1 MSKRYGKSKKA
12 GNPKRGRS
20 KNNPKG
26 KRNDPK
32 TNWSKY
38 NKKRESEG
46 DNYDK
51 WMRKIADK
59 LRKLMGI
66 RPGVRDRRVS
76 AILLSITKSNNK
88 LSYWDL
94 VNHFKKYPSDLERCE
109 LSRRYCR
116 SWYQL
121 RISEIDPAVLQQII
135 AWMGKSDA
143 NGPLSADSSGFSI
156 SKYEDW
162 YNAKYGEISVKQFTK
177 LHVIRSLHGKIC
189 AATVTPGL
197 ACDSPQLRQ
206 MVEFLPYGTGNDV
219 MADAIY
225 CGIKNC
231 NAIRDS
237 GRKPII
243 AVKSNYKIKGLGARA
258 QMLRFYE
265 KHPRTFYKKLSRR
278 NNVESVFSAMKDRFG
293 AIVRSLKERTQS
305 TELLSM
311 VVCYNMVA

>member
-12 GNPKRGRS
+12 GNPKRNRS

-32 TNWSKY
+32 INWSKY
-38 NKKRESEG
+38 NKKREAEG
-46 DNYDK
+46 DNHDT

-59 LRKLMGI
+59 ARELMGI

-76 AILLSITKSNNK
+76 AILLSVIKIGNR

-94 VNHFKKYPSDLERCE
+94 VNHLKKYPDDLKRCE
-109 LSRRYCR
+109 ISRRYSR

-121 RISEIDPAVLQQII
+121 RISEIDPAVLQRII
-135 AWMGKSDA
+135 AWMGKPDA
-143 NGPLSADSSGFSI
+143 NGPLAADSSGFGM

-162 YNAKYGEISVKQFTK
+162 ENAKYGEISVKQFKK
-177 LHVIRSLHGKIC
+177 LHVIVSLHGKIC

-206 MVEFLPYGTGNDV
+206 MVGFLPHGDGNDV

-225 CGIKNC
+225 GGVKNC

-237 GRKPII
+237 GRRPII
-243 AVKSNYKIKGLGARA
+243 APKSNYTIKGFNARA
-258 QMLRFYE
+258 QMLRFFE
-265 KHPRTFYKKLSRR
+265 KHPRTFYNKLSRK
-278 NNVESVFSAMKDRFG
+278 NNVESVFSAIKDRFG
-293 AIVRSLKERTQS
+293 AIVRALREHTQE